1 MWRIMRRVWEWQ
13 YAPETDGA
21 VVRELQRKLDL
32 PPFAVNLICNR
43 GIQSADQIARFL
55 NPNLDDLCDP
65 FLMLNMDVATK
76 RVMHALQNRERMM
89 VYGDYDVDGITAVSL
104 LYLVLNQLG
113 GDVEYYIPNRLTA
126 GYGIHE
132 EGILD
137 AHKKGVGLMISVDCG
152 ITAVPEVQFARGLG
166 IDFIITDHHEAK
178 EVIPDAVAILNPK
191 QANDSYP
198 GTELAGVGVAYK
210 LAQALYDRIGQPKG
224 GLEEHLDLVALGTAA
239 DIVPLVGENRIF
251 AHFGMRQIGVTR
263 KPGLQALSHI
273 AGLMEADRDI
283 SPGQVIFGLAPR
295 LNAAGRL
302 GDSMRAVQLLT
313 TRDEA
318 LARRIAKEL
327 DEENKRR
334 KEFDE
339 TTLREAHEKVKTEV
353 NLDQD
358 RVIILSS
365 EEWHQGVIGIVAS
378 RLVEAYHL
386 PTIMISVDKG
396 EGKGSAR
403 SIPNFHLTEAL
414 TMCSKHLTAF
424 GGHKYAAGLSI
435 KADAI
440 DAFKERMREVARELL
455 VPDDLVRKLHVDAVI
470 DLQLVDNDFLDQ
482 LERLAPFGPQNSRPV
497 FVSRGLN
504 TSGHAQCVGPRGN
517 HLRMR
522 VKQGSTIIDSIGFG
536 FGDLAAQ
543 LNQPNVAF
551 DLAYVP
557 EYNFWQGKRKVQLR
571 VRDVHVY
578 ESGVFFGG

>member
-1 MWRIMRRVWEWQ
+1 MRRVWEWQ
-13 YAPETDGA
+13 IAPEIDGA
-21 VVRELQRKLDL
+21 LVRELQHKLDL
-32 PPFAVNLICNR
+32 TPFAVNLICNR
-43 GIQSADQIARFL
+43 GITSADQIRRFL
-55 NPNLDDLCDP
+55 NPSLDDLCDP
-65 FLMLNMDVATK
+65 FLMLNMDTATT
-76 RVMHALQNRERMM
+76 RVIHALQHREKMM

-104 LYLVLNQLG
+104 LYLVLSQLG
-113 GDVEYYIPNRLTA
+113 GDIEYYIPNRLTA
-126 GYGIHE
+126 GYGVHE
-132 EGILD
+132 EGILE
-137 AHKKGVGLMISVDCG
+137 AQKKGVGLMISVDCG
-152 ITAVPEVQFARGLG
+152 ITAVPEVKFAKDLG

-178 EVIPDAVAILNPK
+178 EEIPAAVAILNPK
-191 QANDSYP
+191 QVGDTYP
-198 GTELAGVGVAYK
+198 SKELSGVGVAYK
-210 LAQALYDRIGQPKG
+210 LAQALYERIGQPTG
-224 GLEEHLDLVALGTAA
+224 SLEEHLDLVALGTAA

-313 TRDEA
+313 TRDES
-318 LARRIAKEL
+318 LARSIAKEL

-339 TTLREAHEKVKTEV
+339 VTLREALLKVEDEV
-353 NLDQD
+353 DLEND
-358 RVIILSS
+358 RVIVLSS

-378 RLVEAYHL
+378 RLVETYHL
-386 PTIMISVDKG
+386 PTIMISVNKDD
-396 EGKGSAR
+396 GKGSAR

-414 TMCSKHLTAF
+414 TMCSEHLTAF

-440 DAFKERMREVARELL
+440 DAFKVRMREVARELL
-455 VPDDLVRKLHVDAVI
+455 EPDDLIRKLFVDAVV
-470 DLQLVDNDFLDQ
+470 DLQLVDNEFLDH
-482 LERLAPFGPQNSRPV
+482 LERLAPFGPQNTRPIL
-497 FVSRGLN
+497 VSRGLKIA
-504 TSGHAQCVGPRGN
+504 SHAQKVGPKGN

-522 VKQGSTIIDSIGFG
+522 VKQGSTVIDSIGFG
-536 FGDLAAQ
+536 FGDLAPQ

-557 EYNFWQGKRKVQLR
+557 EYNFWQGKRKIQLR

-578 ESGVFFGG
+578 ESGIYFGS